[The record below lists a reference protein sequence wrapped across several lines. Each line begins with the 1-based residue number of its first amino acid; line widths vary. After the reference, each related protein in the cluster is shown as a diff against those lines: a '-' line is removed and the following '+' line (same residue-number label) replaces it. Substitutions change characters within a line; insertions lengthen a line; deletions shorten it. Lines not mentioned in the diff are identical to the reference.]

1 MTLDAAMH
9 DLARALLAVGTPPS
23 EVLELLIGQAWTAVL
38 ITCRP
43 TPPHLSEILTEMAR
57 HLDTNRLRPCVARMA
72 VETSGIDPL
81 LLALHADRICRNGD
95 PLALAKLLARAL
107 EVPEAMVERISTAW
121 WTPTV
126 FFPLPLPDL
135 GVDLDGLPDDE
146 AQALRDAL
154 GSDQEPS
161 CESL

>member
-9 DLARALLAVGTPPS
+9 DLARALLAVGTPPA
-23 EVLELLIGQAWTAVL
+23 EVLEVLFGQAWAAVL
-38 ITCRP
+38 ITGRP
-43 TPPHLSEILTEMAR
+43 TPPLLSEILTEMAR

-72 VETSGIDPL
+72 LESAGIDPL

-107 EVPEAMVERISTAW
+107 EVPEAMVERLSTAW

-126 FFPLPLPDL
+126 FFPLPFPDL
-135 GVDLDGLPDDE
+135 GVDLDGLSDDE
-146 AQALRDAL
+146 AQAVREDF
-154 GSDQEPS
+154 GIG
-161 CESL
+161 